1 MLPKKCLS
9 YRESGSK
16 NGGMG
21 KWKRGKQVPLQLQSD
36 IERELELKAGG
47 LTASRIVIEQL
58 PVSLQNLIG
67 PVNDQTLSNVSE
79 RLNNLS
85 QTVDLIRGIAGRNRE
100 GHNPSLPYFI
110 STNLILKT
118 DQHGRIHYSL
128 TPLLE
133 ALNGIE
139 AARIRECPICR
150 KIFWAGRIDRPCC
163 SSKCA
168 GTLRGRRWRE
178 RYGERYKQQRIQK
191 ENEKE
196 ALEHQKTKKGRK

>member
-1 MLPKKCLS
+1 MGRRWQWD
-9 YRESGSK
+9 REE
-16 NGGMG
+16 
-21 KWKRGKQVPLQLQSD
+21 WKRGNQVLLQQVD
-36 IERELELKAGG
+36 IEREIELKAGR

-67 PVNDQTLSNVSE
+67 PVNDQTLSTVSE

-118 DQHGRIHYSL
+118 DQHGHIHYRL

-133 ALNGIE
+133 ALNGIKLLE
-139 AARIRECPICR
+139 YESVQFVER
-150 KIFWAGRIDRPCC
+150 FFGRV
-163 SSKCA
+163 
-168 GTLRGRRWRE
+168 E
-178 RYGERYKQQRIQK
+178 
-191 ENEKE
+191 
-196 ALEHQKTKKGRK
+196 